1 MPILYIIIVFY
12 LACKEGQVRDTGTN
26 SVRGVPPKR
35 KLNNFGKT
43 KGHGEELSPCLVA
56 SKISKFYKILRH
68 IKSLNA
74 YMKY

>member
-56 SKISKFYKILRH
+56 SKISKLYKIPHH
-68 IKSLNA
+68 I
-74 YMKY
+74 